1 MYVYISYP
9 HPNVPFQVVTEH
21 QGRLPVLT
29 QQLPTTYL
37 FYTQQCMSMS
47 MLLSQFKP
55 HAVYILFRDI
65 SICFNITVCH
75 QYSLPSYHPGFSWY
89 QVSKKTCHVYPMAL
103 NILGEQAPGFEKH
116 DCKGMASLMETNYKA
131 FFTTQGRDFLKG
143 DPPTEKPFSAF
154 TLIASGSLAT
164 LIAPLET
171 PV

>member
-1 MYVYISYP
+1 
-9 HPNVPFQVVTEH
+9 
-21 QGRLPVLT
+21 
-29 QQLPTTYL
+29 
-37 FYTQQCMSMS
+37 
-47 MLLSQFKP
+47 
-55 HAVYILFRDI
+55 
-65 SICFNITVCH
+65 
-75 QYSLPSYHPGFSWY
+75 
-89 QVSKKTCHVYPMAL
+89 MAL

-116 DCKGMASLMETNYKA
+116 DCKGMPSLMETNYKA